1 MGSLIACICCYCC
14 LTALKPKCIEII
26 ALICNILEI
35 GFLIWGIAGIPWNDI
50 KIGGKIVFF
59 ILCAFIVLTLLI
71 LLILMCFRCANTIN
85 TSKNGAAKC
94 LCITMMVFDI
104 LSEILIVI
112 AEIIIINNM
121 RDKDDYRFGYGYDYY
136 DYNRNRYRNSRYSN
150 GEWAAAFI
158 SITIT
163 EIALAIHGYCANFLL
178 KLIIAKTNKSFAEYM
193 ETRSQDNSSMAS
205 RTVEIFNSPNNPT
218 DNQLKFIGYDQNG
231 HPIYSGTTQYFTQN
245 KAESN
250 KKRKN

>member
-59 ILCAFIVLTLLI
+59 IPCAFIVLTLLI
-71 LLILMCFRCANTIN
+71 LLILMCFRCAKTIN

-121 RDKDDYRFGYGYDYY
+121 RDRYGNNSGHTYDYY
-136 DYNRNRYRNSRYSN
+136 YIRSNYRNSQYSD
-150 GEWAAAFI
+150 GQWAAATI
-158 SITIT
+158 SISVT
-163 EIALAIHGYCANFLL
+163 EVVLIIHCCCANFLF
-178 KLIIAKTNKSFAEYM
+178 KLINAKTNKSYLEYM
-193 ETRSQDNSSMAS
+193 ETRSKDNNNNK
-205 RTVEIFNSPNNPT
+205 TVEIYNSPQ
-218 DNQLKFIGYDQNG
+218 NQTNTQINLIRNYQNG
-231 HPIYSGTTQYFTQN
+231 HPIYSGNSQYSIKNQN
-245 KAESN
+245 IN
-250 KKRKN
+250 NI